1 MKRKYYF
8 NFLISIIV
16 IIFIS
21 YLCYNSPFFN
31 PAAKVKSFKDEWGL
45 ELPRASTAKELIGTD
60 VSFLGDGAWYI
71 IYHYN
76 KNISLESTGM
86 IEVDTKNIDYYQN
99 KIDYFFELLENINNK
114 ADPNNFKL
122 DVGDYVFY
130 GEENG
135 SYDFLIAIYRESEKN
150 LYTLKWYQ

>member
-8 NFLISIIV
+8 IFLISIIV
-16 IIFIS
+16 AIFIS
-21 YLCYNSPFFN
+21 YLCYTSPFFN
-31 PAAKVKSFKDEWGL
+31 PAAKVKLFKDEWGL
-45 ELPRASTAKELIGTD
+45 ELPRANTAKELIGSD

-76 KNISLESTGM
+76 KNIPLDSTGM
-86 IEVDTKNIDYYQN
+86 IEVNTSNIDYYQN
-99 KIDYFFELLENINNK
+99 KIDHFFELVEAIDSK
-114 ADPNNFKL
+114 ASPNNFKL
-122 DVGDYVFY
+122 EVGDSIFY
-130 GEENG
+130 GEKNG